1 MPSDGRPP
9 STAILA
15 RLQGL
20 HPKVI
25 DLSLGRVERL
35 LADLGQPQAMLPPVV
50 HVAGTNGKGSV
61 IAFLRA
67 MLAAAGLR
75 VHVYTSPHLVRFNER
90 IVVAGQEI
98 TEAELVAV
106 LAECEAVNAGRP
118 ITVFEITTAAALLA
132 FARSDAD
139 VTLLET
145 GLGGRFDATNVISRP
160 ALTVLTPISLDHQSF
175 LGDSVAA
182 IAGEKAG
189 ILKPGVSAVLA
200 AQPAEARAVIRHRAA
215 VLRAPVVEEG
225 IDWMAGVDGQGRLTF
240 AYAGGIMTLERP
252 ALAGAHQRSN
262 AAQAVAAMRQLE
274 AVLPPRRKV
283 QPSGGTSDGATG
295 VFDRRTLARGLAGA
309 HWPARLQRLTG
320 ARLAGLLPLG
330 WELWLD
336 GGHNPGAA
344 AVLSDHLTGWD
355 DRPVYLVF
363 GMLRSKEAGSFLA
376 RLKPC
381 VAGLCAVAIPGGEAS
396 LTAEE
401 AAQLAGHCGIDATP
415 QESVTAA
422 LRHLAATS
430 SGAPARVLIC
440 GSLYL
445 AGAVLAENGGTSG
458 P

>member
-9 STAILA
+9 STAILS

-25 DLSLGRVERL
+25 DLSLDRVERL

-90 IVVAGQEI
+90 IVVAGREI
-98 TEAELVAV
+98 AEAELAAV

-145 GLGGRFDATNVISRP
+145 GLGGRFDATNVVSRP

-189 ILKPGVSAVLA
+189 ILKPGVAAVLA
-200 AQPAEARAVIRHRAA
+200 AQPAEARAVIGQRAA
-215 VLRAPVVEEG
+215 LLAAPLIEEG
-225 IDWMAGVDGQGRLTF
+225 IDWIAGVDGHGRLTF
-240 AYAGGIMTLERP
+240 TDAGGTLTLARP
-252 ALAGAHQRSN
+252 ALAGAHQVGN
-262 AAQAVAAMRQLE
+262 AAQAVAAMRQLA
-274 AVLPPRRKV
+274 AVLPRCRQRR
-283 QPSGGTSDGATG
+283 PSAGASDGTAG
-295 VFDRRTLARGLAGA
+295 VFDQGTLAHGLAGA
-309 HWPARLQRLTG
+309 RWPARLQRLAG
-320 ARLAGLLPLG
+320 GRLAGLLPSG

-344 AVLSDHLTGWD
+344 AVLAHHLAGWD

-363 GMLRSKEAGSFLA
+363 GMLRSKEAGPFLS
-376 RLKPC
+376 RLKPH
-381 VAGLCAVAIPGGEAS
+381 VAGLCAVAIPGEDAS
-396 LTAEE
+396 LAADE
-401 AAQLAGHCGIDATP
+401 AAGLAARCGIDAAP
-415 QESVTAA
+415 QAGVAAA

-430 SGAPARVLIC
+430 PGAPARVLIC

-445 AGAVLAENGGTSG
+445 AGAVLAENGGASE